1 MASMRDILSVATA
14 AMLLAAAPAFAQDAD
29 PFADRRPTTEAV
41 GVTMPADFAPIEWLN
56 RHYAER
62 VTMFAHLPPMN
73 GGVAFVGDSITDA
86 GRWADA
92 WPGLTVRNFGIG
104 GDTTW
109 GLAARA
115 DQVVAA
121 RPERIF
127 LLIGTNDLANWSRS
141 PEQVAEGVAGL
152 LDLWAAELPDTIV
165 FVQSVLPRQPEFHER
180 ITELNDRLR
189 DLAAEKGATF
199 VDIHPA
205 FVVEGGRIDP
215 AVTLDD
221 LHLTGE
227 GYARWRGLIDAC
239 VTGRGACAQ

>member
-1 MASMRDILSVATA
+1 MMAA
-14 AMLLAAAPAFAQDAD
+14 AMLLAVQPAWAQDAD
-29 PFADRRPTTEAV
+29 PFAQQRPTTEAV
-41 GVTMPADFAPIEWLN
+41 GVAMPEDFAAIEWLN

-62 VTMFAHLPPMN
+62 VTMFAHLPPMD

-104 GDTTW
+104 GDTVW
-109 GLAARA
+109 GLMARA
-115 DQVVAA
+115 EQVTAA

-127 LLIGTNDLANWSRS
+127 LLIGTNDLGWERT
-141 PEQVAEGVAGL
+141 PQQVADGV
-152 LDLWAAELPDTIV
+152 AELPDVWAADLPETAV
-165 FVQSVLPRQPEFHER
+165 FVQSVLPRQAEFHDR
-180 ITELNDRLR
+180 ITELNGRLR
-189 DLAAEKGATF
+189 DVAADKGAMF
-199 VDIHPA
+199 IDIHSA

-227 GYARWRGLIDAC
+227 GYARWRALIDGC
-239 VTGRGACAQ
+239 VTGQGACAQ

>member
-1 MASMRDILSVATA
+1 MTALRIFSGLTTA
-14 AMLLAAAPAFAQDAD
+14 AVLLAVQPAWAQDAD
-29 PFADRRPTTEAV
+29 PFAGRRPTTEAV

-56 RHYAER
+56 RHYTER
-62 VTMFAHLPPMN
+62 VTLYAHLPPMN

-104 GDTTW
+104 GDTAW
-109 GLAARA
+109 GLKARA
-115 DQVVAA
+115 HQVTAA
-121 RPERIF
+121 RPDRIF
-127 LLIGTNDLANWSRS
+127 LLIGTNDLGWNRT
-141 PEQVAEGVAGL
+141 PEQVADGVAEL
-152 LDLWAAELPDTIV
+152 LDLWGAELPETHI
-165 FVQSVLPRQPEFHER
+165 FVQSVLPRQPEFHDR
-180 ITELNDRLR
+180 ITELNGRLR
-189 DLAAEKGATF
+189 DVAADKGATF
-199 VDIHPA
+199 VDIHSA
-205 FVVEGGRIDP
+205 FVVEGGRLDP

>member
-1 MASMRDILSVATA
+1 MTVSRILSGVATA
-14 AMLLAAAPAFAQDAD
+14 AMLLAAQPAWAQDAD

-41 GVTMPADFAPIEWLN
+41 GVTMPADFASIEWLN

-104 GDTTW
+104 GDTVW
-109 GLAARA
+109 GLKARA
-115 DQVVAA
+115 HQVTAA

-127 LLIGTNDLANWSRS
+127 LLIGTNDLGRGRT
-141 PEQVAEGVAGL
+141 PEQVADGVAEL
-152 LDLWAAELPDTIV
+152 LDVWADDLPETAV
-165 FVQSVLPRQPEFHER
+165 FVQSVLPRQPEFHDR
-180 ITELNDRLR
+180 ITDLNGRLR
-189 DLAAEKGATF
+189 DVAAAKGVTF
-199 VDIHPA
+199 VDIHSA
-205 FVVEGGRIDP
+205 FVVEGGRLDP

-221 LHLTGE
+221 LHLAGE
-227 GYARWRGLIDAC
+227 GYARWRSQIDAC
-239 VTGRGACAQ
+239 VTGPGACAQ

>member
-1 MASMRDILSVATA
+1 
-14 AMLLAAAPAFAQDAD
+14 MLLAAAPAWAQD
-29 PFADRRPTTEAV
+29 ADRRPTTEAV
-41 GVTMPADFAPIEWLN
+41 GVAMPAEFVGTGWLET
-56 RHYAER
+56 HYTDR
-62 VTMFAHLPPMN
+62 VTMFAHLPPMD

-109 GLAARA
+109 GLMARA
-115 DQVVAA
+115 EQVTAA

-127 LLIGTNDLANWSRS
+127 LLIGTNDLANWGRS
-141 PEQVAEGVAGL
+141 PEQVAEGVAAL
-152 LDLWAAELPDTIV
+152 LDLWAAELPGTQV
-165 FVQSVLPRQPEFHER
+165 FVQSVLPRQAEFHER
-180 ITELNDRLR
+180 ITELNGRLR
-189 DLAAEKGATF
+189 ELAAEKGAVF

-227 GYARWRGLIDAC
+227 GYARWRALIDGC
-239 VTGRGACAQ
+239 VTGQGACAQ

>member
-1 MASMRDILSVATA
+1 MKVMRHIAGMTA
-14 AMLLAAAPAFAQDAD
+14 AAMALAAAPAWAQEPD

-41 GVTMPADFAPIEWLN
+41 GVAMPAEFTGTGWLET
-56 RHYAER
+56 HYTDR
-62 VTMFAHLPPMN
+62 VTQFAYLPAIP

-92 WPGLTVRNFGIG
+92 WTGLAVRNFGIG

-109 GLAARA
+109 GLLARA
-115 DQVVAA
+115 HQVVQA

-127 LLIGTNDLANWSRS
+127 LLIGTNDLANWGRS
-141 PEQVAEGVAGL
+141 PEQVAGGVAAL
-152 LDLWAAELPDTIV
+152 LDLWATELPRAEV

-180 ITELNDRLR
+180 IVDLNAQLR
-189 DLAAEKGATF
+189 ALAQERGATF
-199 VDIHPA
+199 IDIHSA

-227 GYARWRGLIDAC
+227 GYARWRELIDPC
-239 VTGRGACAQ
+239 VTARGECPQ